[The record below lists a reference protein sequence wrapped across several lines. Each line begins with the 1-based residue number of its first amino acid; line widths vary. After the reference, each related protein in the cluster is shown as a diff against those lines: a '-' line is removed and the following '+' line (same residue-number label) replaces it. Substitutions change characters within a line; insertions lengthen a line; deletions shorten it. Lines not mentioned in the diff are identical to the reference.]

1 MPLIPTI
8 TDVEAAATRIAP
20 FVWRTPFLKSTWLS
34 DLTTAEV
41 RLKLEVVQE
50 TGAFKVRGAVNAL
63 TLLKEQQPQVTTV
76 VTASAG
82 NHGLALA
89 WAAREIGLRAR
100 VHVPASAP
108 NVKRNGI
115 QRLGAELVD
124 APSYEAAEAQA
135 HEDAVTAG
143 AVYIS
148 PYNHPDVIAGA
159 GTVALEMFEDWP
171 GLDVIVA
178 PLGGGGLLSGTS
190 IVARAREQAGN
201 PPTLVIGAEAE
212 ASPVFTTALARN
224 KIVPVEVHKT
234 LADGLAGNIEP
245 DSQTFD
251 LVRDLADHVALVSES
266 SIELAMRGL
275 FGHERLVAEGA
286 AATAVGA
293 LLQGRQAL
301 AGRRIGVI
309 LSSRNVDVGVLER
322 VLLK

>member
-63 TLLKEQQPQVTTV
+63 TLLKEQQPQATTV

-108 NVKRNGI
+108 DVKRNGI
-115 QRLGAELVD
+115 KRLGAELVD

-135 HEDAVTAG
+135 HEDAATAG

-171 GLDVIVA
+171 GLDAIVA

-201 PPTLVIGAEAE
+201 PTTLVIGAEAE
-212 ASPVFTTALARN
+212 ASPVFTTALAHN
-224 KIVPVEVHKT
+224 KIVPVEVHQT

-251 LVRDLADHVALVSES
+251 LVRDLADRVALVSES